1 MSFSNIIQY
10 MYYKQWQQTQFIKQ
24 CYISYKR
31 NEFPINFTNFNK
43 YFIYLLF
50 LPPLQIFY
58 WLLIP
63 FPWPWIFRQLC
74 KVSGY
79 PQLLFEKYDTFVN
92 EFNLFSNLFVK
103 NNVTVQVHG
112 NLFLSKNI
120 WNWPG
125 IVPNVISGCPNCAL
139 SPA

>member
-1 MSFSNIIQY
+1 MITNTI
-10 MYYKQWQQTQFIKQ
+10 YKTVL
-24 CYISYKR
+24 YTVSYKR
-31 NEFPINFTNFNK
+31 NEFPINFTNLNK

-58 WLLIP
+58 WPLIP

-79 PQLLFEKYDTFVN
+79 PQLLFEKYETFVN
-92 EFNLFSNLFVK
+92 VLNLFSNLFVK

-120 WNWPG
+120 GNWPG